1 MAEIKDIRDTIA
13 SALTEV
19 GVSGTLD
26 VTMDGTETVVTVGE
40 VHGEE
45 VEVVVTVKPAGEVA
59 HPTPDA

>member
-1 MAEIKDIRDTIA
+1 MADIKDVRDTIA

-26 VTMDGTETVVTVGE
+26 VTMDGAESVVTVGE

-45 VEVVVTVKPAGEVA
+45 VEVVVTVKPASEAA
-59 HPTPDA
+59 HPKSEA